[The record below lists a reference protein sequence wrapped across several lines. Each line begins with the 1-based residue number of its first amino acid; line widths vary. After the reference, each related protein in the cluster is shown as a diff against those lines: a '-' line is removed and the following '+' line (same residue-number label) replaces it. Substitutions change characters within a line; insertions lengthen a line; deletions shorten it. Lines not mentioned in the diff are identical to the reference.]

1 MSLAIGD
8 VFEVSCDECGATLQY
23 RVDAQ
28 TLATFIGA
36 PSSPVNLRL
45 INRQPGATF
54 GGCPHERDDCAGAT
68 AALARLH
75 EIPGTPSGG
84 SSRTWRSGTTDSTG
98 ATDLPSRQGA
108 SPPTAVPTG
117 RSGHSRIGLVTAQPD
132 IVMSGPG

>member
-8 VFEVSCDECGATLQY
+8 MFEVSCDACGATLQY

-54 GGCPHERDDCAGAT
+54 GGCPHERDDCAGVT
-68 AALARLH
+68 AALARLR
-75 EIPGTPSGG
+75 EIPEYAE
-84 SSRTWRSGTTDSTG
+84 WR
-98 ATDLPSRQGA
+98 Q
-108 SPPTAVPTG
+108 
-117 RSGHSRIGLVTAQPD
+117 QPD
-132 IVMSGPG
+132 VAKWYDGFNGGNSSS

>member
-8 VFEVSCDECGATLQY
+8 VFETSCDECGATLQY

-45 INRQPGATF
+45 INRQTGATF
-54 GGCPHERDDCAGAT
+54 GGCPHERNDCAGVT
-68 AALARLH
+68 AALA
-75 EIPGTPSGG
+75 
-84 SSRTWRSGTTDSTG
+84 
-98 ATDLPSRQGA
+98 
-108 SPPTAVPTG
+108 PTAVPTG

-132 IVMSGPG
+132 IVTSGPG